1 MELFNGDVVVLRDY
15 RRGTIADDIIAF
27 VPSDIDD
34 DAYDYV
40 LLENYT
46 DDYRHIQGDELDIME
61 VYRIDWGDDEHEGSR
76 EYERIWRRV
85 DPRYM
90 LKDGDVVT
98 LRNTKNYVVS
108 GPYFVRG
115 YTIECKLLSG
125 SYVLPKRRCDVVC
138 WDDFTD
144 DLQHHG
150 SNSDVDVMVITRD
163 GKEIWRRD

>member
-1 MELFNGDVVVLRDY
+1 MELFDGDVVVLRNG
-15 RRGTIADDIIAF
+15 RRGVVAGDVIAF
-27 VPSDIDD
+27 TDGEEL
-34 DAYDYV
+34 DYA
-40 LLENYT
+40 LFDNFTYT
-46 DDYRHIQGDELDIME
+46 DDYTNLDSEEYDIMS
-61 VYRIDWGDDEHEGSR
+61 VYRIDWGDDTNEGSR
-76 EYERIWRRV
+76 GYQLVWERI

-108 GPYFVRG
+108 GPYFVHG
-115 YTIECKLLSG
+115 YTIECELLSG
-125 SYVLPKRRCDVVC
+125 PYVLPKRRYDVVC

>member
-1 MELFNGDVVVLRDY
+1 MKLFNGDVVVLRDY
-15 RRGTIADDIIAF
+15 RRGTIADDIITF

-34 DAYDYV
+34 DTYDYV
-40 LLENYT
+40 FLEDYT
-46 DDYRHIQGDELDIME
+46 DDYRHIQGNELDIME

-90 LKDGDVVT
+90 LKNGDIVT
-98 LRNTKNYVVS
+98 LRNERDFVVS
-108 GPYFVRG
+108 GPYFVHRAT
-115 YTIECKLLSG
+115 YKVI
-125 SYVLPKRRCDVVC
+125 C

-144 DLQHHG
+144 DLLSG
-150 SNSDVDVMVITRD
+150 TSDSCIDVMVIIRN

>member
-1 MELFNGDVVVLRDY
+1 MKLFNGDVVVLRDY
-15 RRGTIADDIIAF
+15 RRGTIAGDIIAF

-34 DAYDYV
+34 DACDYV
-40 LLENYT
+40 LLEDYT

-90 LKDGDVVT
+90 LKNGDIVT
-98 LRNTKNYVVS
+98 LRNERDFVVS
-108 GPYFVRG
+108 GPYFVHRAT
-115 YTIECKLLSG
+115 YKVI
-125 SYVLPKRRCDVVC
+125 C

-144 DLQHHG
+144 DLLSG
-150 SNSDVDVMVITRD
+150 TSDSCIDVMVIIRN

>member
-15 RRGTIADDIIAF
+15 RRGTIAGDIIAF
-27 VPSDIDD
+27 VPSDIDN

-46 DDYRHIQGDELDIME
+46 DDYRHIQDDELDIME
-61 VYRIDWGDDEHEGSR
+61 VYRINWGDDEHEGSR
-76 EYERIWRRV
+76 EYERIWRRI

-90 LKDGDVVT
+90 LKDGDIVT
-98 LRNTKNYVVS
+98 LRNERDYVVS
-108 GPYFVRG
+108 GPYFVHRAT
-115 YTIECKLLSG
+115 YE
-125 SYVLPKRRCDVVC
+125 VVC

-144 DLQHHG
+144 DLQHDG
-150 SNSDVDVMVITRD
+150 SNSDIDVMVIIRD

>member
-1 MELFNGDVVVLRDY
+1 MKLFNGDVVVLRDY

-27 VPSDIDD
+27 VPSDIGD

-40 LLENYT
+40 LLEDYT
-46 DDYRHIQGDELDIME
+46 DDYRHIQDDGLDIME

-90 LKDGDVVT
+90 LKNGDIVI
-98 LRNTKNYVVS
+98 LRNERDFVVS
-108 GPYFVRG
+108 GPCFVHRAT
-115 YTIECKLLSG
+115 YKVI
-125 SYVLPKRRCDVVC
+125 C

-144 DLQHHG
+144 DLLSG
-150 SNSDVDVMVITRD
+150 TSDSCIDVMVIIRN

>member
-1 MELFNGDVVVLRDY
+1 MKLFNGDVVVLRDY

-34 DAYDYV
+34 DTYDYV

-90 LKDGDVVT
+90 LKNGDIVT
-98 LRNTKNYVVS
+98 LRNRKKYIVS
-108 GPYFVRG
+108 GPYFVHKDT
-115 YTIECKLLSG
+115 YEVI
-125 SYVLPKRRCDVVC
+125 C

-150 SNSDVDVMVITRD
+150 SNSDVDVMVIIRN